1 MNLLKAMR
9 IKPMLVCILEQAED
23 ESIRRA
29 SNRRIDPNT
38 GALYNLEVNPP
49 SDDATSNRLIEALE
63 DRMDVVRKKHEH
75 WNEVLPSIEDAFKNQ
90 VTVVSADRPIENMTE
105 SLSDSI
111 QNPL

>member
-1 MNLLKAMR
+1 MR